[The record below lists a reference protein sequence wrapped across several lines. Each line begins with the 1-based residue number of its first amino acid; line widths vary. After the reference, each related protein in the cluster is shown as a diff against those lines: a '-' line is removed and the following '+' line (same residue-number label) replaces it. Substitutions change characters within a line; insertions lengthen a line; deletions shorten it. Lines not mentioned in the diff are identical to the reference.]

1 MAQRIRE
8 YSRIFGNASVA
19 TRLEQKTND
28 RATRCEPGISCTRRW
43 YAEKN
48 PLRRQ

>member
-1 MAQRIRE
+1 MVRRIRE
-8 YSRIFGNASVA
+8 YSRIFGNASAA

-28 RATRCEPGISCTRRW
+28 RAARCEAVISCTRRW